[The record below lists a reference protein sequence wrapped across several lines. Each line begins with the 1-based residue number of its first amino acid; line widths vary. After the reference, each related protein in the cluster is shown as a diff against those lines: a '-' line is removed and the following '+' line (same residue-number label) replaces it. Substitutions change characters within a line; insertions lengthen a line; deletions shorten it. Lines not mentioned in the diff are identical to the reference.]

1 MRRWAWGRWRSCCA
15 ATCRAATLTAPL
27 ERTIHALDPGLPIS
41 ALRSLDEV
49 VARSVSQPRFYMM
62 LLGTFAL
69 AALLLAAIG
78 IFGVMS
84 YAVTQQ
90 TREFGIRIA
99 LGADRRSIVRMV
111 LARATLLI
119 TVGLGLGIAG
129 ALVVGRALS
138 SLLFDVSPGDPLTL
152 AVVAGALGAIA
163 LFASYLPARRAT
175 RVDPMVALRA
185 D

>member
-1 MRRWAWGRWRSCCA
+1 M
-15 ATCRAATLTAPL
+15 
-27 ERTIHALDPGLPIS
+27 
-41 ALRSLDEV
+41 
-49 VARSVSQPRFYMM
+49 AR
-62 LLGTFAL
+62 L
-69 AALLLAAIG
+69 
-78 IFGVMS
+78 
-84 YAVTQQ
+84 
-90 TREFGIRIA
+90 A

-138 SLLFDVSPGDPLTL
+138 SLLFDVSPGDPFTL